1 MIDEGFF
8 NGKYIEAS
16 DTTHADLKH
25 FQVILNKNFKD
36 NQPAR
41 FIATVDTHK
50 FKTLDEMR
58 VDQLKLCA
66 IIDQT
71 STYIYNTL
79 KLIAKYLKPLTKNEF
94 TNSNTVVFPDL
105 IKNSISS
112 NGYENASFDIGS
124 LFICSSAEKTINYI
138 ITRITYK
145 KEI

>member
-1 MIDEGFF
+1 MH
-8 NGKYIEAS
+8 S
-16 DTTHADLKH
+16 
-25 FQVILNKNFKD
+25 VS

-105 IKNSISS
+105 IKNSINS

-138 ITRITYK
+138 IPRITYK

>member
-1 MIDEGFF
+1 MH
-8 NGKYIEAS
+8 S
-16 DTTHADLKH
+16 VL
-25 FQVILNKNFKD
+25 

-71 STYIYNTL
+71 STYTYNTL
-79 KLIAKYLKPLTKNEF
+79 KLVAKYHKPLTKNEF

-105 IKNSISS
+105 IKNSINS

-138 ITRITYK
+138 IPRTTY
-145 KEI
+145 